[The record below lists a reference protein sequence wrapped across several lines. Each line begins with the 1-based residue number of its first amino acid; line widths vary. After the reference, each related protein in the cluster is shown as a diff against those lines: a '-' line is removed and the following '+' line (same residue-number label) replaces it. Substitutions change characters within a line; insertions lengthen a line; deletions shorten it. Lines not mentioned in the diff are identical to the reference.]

1 MAKTFTGKELLR
13 LLRAKGCSEPRQN
26 GSHVRVQC
34 GNCSTTVPIHSG
46 ETLPIGTLKQI
57 ERDLAPCLGKGWLK
71 S

>member
-1 MAKTFTGKELLR
+1 MLEWAGGPYDPDALDPKAVVFD
-13 LLRAKGCSEPRQN
+13 SPRKRWQN
-26 GSHVRVQC
+26 
-34 GNCSTTVPIHSG
+34 HSG